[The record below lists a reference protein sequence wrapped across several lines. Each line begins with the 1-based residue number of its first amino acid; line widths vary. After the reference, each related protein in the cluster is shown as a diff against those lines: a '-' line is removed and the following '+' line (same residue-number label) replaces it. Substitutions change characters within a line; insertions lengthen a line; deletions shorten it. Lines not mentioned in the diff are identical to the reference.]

1 MRLLSLLLIAPI
13 LFSAP
18 AVAQTTPDAS
28 VRPFCADRP
37 GKGAASC
44 VLDQGH
50 VQIEVGVF
58 DGARQEDDATEVD
71 SWSAGS
77 ITARF
82 GVGPATEVQ
91 VGVTA
96 FERETVTDL
105 ATGLEDVAEGM
116 GDLFLAVRQGLIR
129 PDGEGFSVALMGY
142 ATVPTG
148 GDEVRASGIEG
159 GVVVPV
165 SVDLGNDWGLGL
177 SPYLDI
183 VRDEDEQD
191 DPQRDEDGEGSH
203 AAWSFAVD
211 VDRDLG
217 DWILGAEL
225 WVSRDDDPLGETT
238 MASADL
244 VAIWTPAFLPDAQI
258 DFGLNFGLT
267 DDSPDVEFGVGLAR
281 RF

>member
-1 MRLLSLLLIAPI
+1 MRIRLSVAAIVAS
-13 LFSAP
+13 SALGAALP
-18 AVAQTTPDAS
+18 AMAQTAAS
-28 VRPFCADRP
+28 STLRPFCADRP

-50 VQIEVGVF
+50 VQIEIGAF
-58 DGARQEDDATEVD
+58 DGARQTDSTTETD

-82 GVGPATEVQ
+82 GVGPATEIQIGTTVWQ
-91 VGVTA
+91 
-96 FERETVTDL
+96 RETVTDRSS
-105 ATGLEDVAEGM
+105 GVDDVAEGT

-129 PDGEGFSVALMGY
+129 PDGEGLSVALMGY

-148 GDEVRASGIEG
+148 GDEVRASGVEG

-165 SVDLGNDWGLGL
+165 SIDLGNEWGLGL
-177 SPYLDI
+177 SPYIEI
-183 VRDEDEQD
+183 VRDA
-191 DPQRDEDGEGSH
+191 DGEGSH
-203 AAWSFAVD
+203 GAYSFAVD

-225 WVSRDDDPLGETT
+225 WVGRDEDPSGETT
-238 MASADL
+238 QASADL
-244 VAIWTPAFLPDAQI
+244 IAIWTPRLLPDAQL
-258 DFGLNFGLT
+258 DFGLNFGLN

>member
-1 MRLLSLLLIAPI
+1 MIRNFTLGVLGLVCVWLAPV
-13 LFSAP
+13 S
-18 AVAQTTPDAS
+18 VSAQTNEL
-28 VRPFCADRP
+28 RPFCADRP

-50 VQIEVGVF
+50 FQVEVGAF
-58 DGARQEDDATEVD
+58 DGAHQQGAATEVD

-82 GVGPATEVQ
+82 GVAPATEFQ
-91 VGVTA
+91 VGITA
-96 FERETVTDL
+96 FERETVTDRV
-105 ATGLEDVAEGM
+105 TGVEDVAEGT

-142 ATVPTG
+142 ATLPTG
-148 GDEVRASGIEG
+148 GDEVRASGIEA

-165 SVDLGNDWGLGL
+165 SIDLGNEWGLGL

-183 VRDEDEQD
+183 VRDED
-191 DPQRDEDGEGSH
+191 GEGSH
-203 AAWSFAVD
+203 AAYSFAVD

-217 DWILGAEL
+217 DWILGAEV
-225 WVSRDDDPLGETT
+225 WVSRDDDPLVETT
-238 MASADL
+238 QASADL
-244 VAIWTPAFLPDAQI
+244 IAIWTPAFLPDSQI
-258 DFGLNFGLT
+258 DFSLNFGLN
-267 DDSPDVEFGVGLAR
+267 DDSPDVEFGVGVAR

>member
-1 MRLLSLLLIAPI
+1 MIRSFIIGAL
-13 LFSAP
+13 
-18 AVAQTTPDAS
+18 AVATLCVAAPTLAQAPDAGL
-28 VRPFCADRP
+28 RPFCADRP

-50 VQIEVGVF
+50 VQIEVGAF
-58 DGARQEDDATEVD
+58 DGSRQTGDTTKVEG
-71 SWSAGS
+71 WSTGA

-82 GVGPATEVQ
+82 GVAAATELQ

-96 FERETVTDL
+96 FQRETATDR
-105 ATGLEDVAEGM
+105 ATGLQDVAEGM
-116 GDLFLAVRQGLIR
+116 GDLFLAIRQGLIR

-148 GDEVRASGIEG
+148 GDEVRASGVEA

-165 SVDLGNDWGLGL
+165 SIDLGNDWGLGL

-183 VRDEDEQD
+183 VRDG
-191 DPQRDEDGEGSH
+191 DGEGSH
-203 AAWSFAVD
+203 AAYSFAVD

-225 WVSRDDDPLGETT
+225 WVSRDDDPSGETT
-238 MASADL
+238 QASADL
-244 VAIWTPAFLPDAQI
+244 IAIWTPAAGRNFQI
-258 DFGLNFGLT
+258 DFGLNFGLN